1 MKHSVESGIF
11 IFFIYMI
18 ARACLSVCFT
28 AIEQTSNFSS
38 ITNAAT
44 VLLGWFWI
52 NHILHCLWKSYITIK
67 RFHKIDV
74 FQNTY
79 VYELFNSVY
88 ITYDLKKMIWFNF
101 WNTFKVFSI
110 ILFHSSDLNECELST
125 SPCEQ
130 GCVNTEGSF
139 NCTCRP
145 GYFLNEDKTSCTGEK
160 WMITCFEVFSNNW

>member
-1 MKHSVESGIF
+1 
-11 IFFIYMI
+11 MI
-18 ARACLSVCFT
+18 ARACFLVCFT
-28 AIEQTSNFSS
+28 AIEQNSNYSS

-44 VLLGWFWI
+44 VLLGCFFNKSCI
-52 NHILHCLWKSYITIK
+52 ALFMKKLHHI

-74 FQNTY
+74 FQNTN

>member
-1 MKHSVESGIF
+1 MSTGIPTGCKWNQLQRYTWNTPSKAVYSF
-11 IFFIYMI
+11 FFIYMI

-88 ITYDLKKMIWFNF
+88 ITYDLKKWFDLISETLLKSF
-101 WNTFKVFSI
+101 LSHI
-110 ILFHSSDLNECELST
+110 ISLF
-125 SPCEQ
+125 
-130 GCVNTEGSF
+130 
-139 NCTCRP
+139 RP
-145 GYFLNEDKTSCTGEK
+145 QRVWAFY
-160 WMITCFEVFSNNW
+160 ITVRARLCQYRRIV